1 MSVRLLDTSPRWLSL
16 TLACSAGVLVVA
28 GIGFFFGQL
37 TSFDITPFTLLLHLV
52 LALAVSSWILNLR
65 IKINAA
71 RKPLLA
77 IGVAAVV
84 GSIWSSTQQ
93 WIGYFQ
99 TGMVSDI
106 ILVAGAILMDVA
118 GGCVIYSLFH
128 LNILKNVPRADGLAS

>member
-16 TLACSAGVLVVA
+16 TLGCSAGVLAAA

-37 TSFDITPFTLLLHLV
+37 ALFDITPFTLLLHLG
-52 LALAVSSWILNLR
+52 LSLAVSSWILNLR
-65 IKINAA
+65 IKISPD

-77 IGVAAVV
+77 IGVAVV
-84 GSIWSSTQQ
+84 AGSIWSSVQQ

-99 TGMVSDI
+99 TGTISDI
-106 ILVAGAILMDVA
+106 ILVSGATLMDIA

-128 LNILKNVPRADGLAS
+128 LNILKNNPHSAA

>member
-16 TLACSAGVLVVA
+16 TLGCSSGILVVT

-37 TSFDITPFTLLLHLV
+37 TLFDITPFTLLLHLV
-52 LALAVSSWILNLR
+52 LALAVSSLILNLR
-65 IKINAA
+65 IEINPD

-77 IGVAAVV
+77 IGVAIVV
-84 GSIWSSTQQ
+84 GSIWSSIQQ

-99 TGMVSDI
+99 TGMTGDN
-106 ILVAGAILMDVA
+106 ILVAGATLMDIA

-128 LNILKNVPRADGLAS
+128 LNVLKKQS

>member
-16 TLACSAGVLVVA
+16 TLGCSAGVLIVA

-37 TSFDITPFTLLLHLV
+37 TLFDISPFTLLLHLV

-65 IKINAA
+65 IKMNPA
-71 RKPLLA
+71 RKPLVA
-77 IGVAAVV
+77 IGVAVV
-84 GSIWSSTQQ
+84 AGSIWSSIQQ

-106 ILVAGAILMDVA
+106 ILVAGATLMDIA

-128 LNILKNVPRADGLAS
+128 LNILRNNSRSNSLAS